1 MNDLTAPAGIT
12 GTAPSIFSFPPP
24 AGAVAK
30 AIAAVT
36 GDLAKEGISKDRK
49 NQQQGYSFRGIEDV
63 YHALAPLLTK
73 HGLVI
78 VPQVIERAESERQS
92 SKGGVIYSVVV
103 RVVFR
108 LIAVE
113 DGSFVEAAT
122 WGEAMDSADKATNKA
137 MSAAYKYM
145 AFMLF
150 CIPVE
155 GVEDADSETPPPT
168 TRRAPVKAAA
178 PAAPAPAK
186 AAATTLPIYEVLEV
200 ALDDI
205 GTATSHERLASI
217 AETLRRSPLSE
228 LEMKTARDKWGERS
242 KWLGT
247 VVKN

>member
-1 MNDLTAPAGIT
+1 MTTEPTPII
-12 GTAPSIFSFPPP
+12 SCI
-24 AGAVAK
+24 AK
-30 AIAAVT
+30 AISAVT

-78 VPQVIERAESERQS
+78 VPQVVERIETERQS
-92 SKGGVIYSVVV
+92 GQGKALYSVAV
-103 RVVFR
+103 RVIFK

-113 DGSFVEAAT
+113 DGSSVDAET

-150 CIPVE
+150 CIPVD

-168 TRRAPVKAAA
+168 VRRS
-178 PAAPAPAK
+178 PAK
-186 AAATTLPIYEVLEV
+186 AAPARPPVNDPTPDKGRQAVTEPPAPPAGPALPMYEVLEV

-205 GTATSHERLASI
+205 GTAVTHGRLAAI
-217 AETLRRSPLSE
+217 ADALRRSPLSE
-228 LEMKTARDKWGERS
+228 LEKETARDAWSVRS
-242 KWLGT
+242 KFLGKA
-247 VVKN
+247 V